1 MCKNRLMTIF
11 SLLYVVL
18 TVLTSQHTFASSN
31 NDPVKEVVLE
41 KEKDTVRLRI
51 IFRDEFHFTPR
62 IHVNPKG
69 VKVLL
74 SFNKSVD
81 IPKTHCKSTDI
92 VKGYFFERF
101 GPASLMFIAVF
112 QDDATFVKKTYTKN
126 AVNIV
131 FKVHHKPTIVI
142 DAGHGGKDKGT
153 TGVNGEEEKN
163 LTLTMSLELKKL
175 IEQTGNYHVV
185 LVRDKDEFLSLEQ
198 RMDKIKHIRGDL
210 LISIHADN
218 NLDKTLSGMS
228 VYTLPSLKKIT
239 NPGEVSYNSKKSIQ
253 QYYDVLF
260 KSRRFAGI
268 LVKYIPDKYLIHSH
282 PCRNSEL
289 KILKN
294 QMASVLIEVG
304 YISNSKN
311 ACYLRS
317 KKFRNKIN
325 CAIVYAVNAYFDKP
339 KTGSNE

>member
-1 MCKNRLMTIF
+1 MCKNRIIMIF

-18 TVLTSQHTFASSN
+18 TCLTSQYTLASSN
-31 NDPVKEVVLE
+31 KDPVKEVILE
-41 KEKDTVRLRI
+41 KKKDEVHLRI
-51 IFRDEFHFTPR
+51 VFQEDFHFTPR
-62 IHVNPKG
+62 IHLNPKG

-74 SFNKSVD
+74 SFNKPVD
-81 IPKTHCKSTDI
+81 IPKTQHKSTDL

-112 QDDATFVKKTYTKN
+112 HGDATFVKKTYTKN

-131 FKVHHKPTIVI
+131 FKVHQKPTIVI
-142 DAGHGGKDKGT
+142 DAGHGGKDQGT
-153 TGVNGEEEKN
+153 TGVNGELEKN
-163 LTLTMSLELKKL
+163 LTLSMSLELKKL
-175 IEQTGNYHVV
+175 LEQTGKYHVE
-185 LVRDKDEFLSLEQ
+185 LIRDKDEFLSLEQ
-198 RMDKIKHIRGDL
+198 RMNKIKNTRGDL

-218 NLDKTLSGMS
+218 NPDKTLSGMS

-268 LVKYIPDKYLIHSH
+268 LMKFIPDEYLIHSH

-294 QMASVLIEVG
+294 QMASVLVEIG
-304 YISNSKN
+304 YISNSRN

-325 CAIVYAVNAYFDKP
+325 CAIVYAVNAYFDEP
-339 KTGSNE
+339 KKRCNE